1 MVTNRFAANRT
12 AGAKAPLLSR
22 LDGTAKAMPFP
33 KTFAAKAALFVMN
46 SASKIEPLAASLP

>member
-1 MVTNRFAANRT
+1 M
-12 AGAKAPLLSR
+12 R

-46 SASKIEPLAASLP
+46 SASKIEPLATSFP